1 MRLPALCLR
10 PRTVGSDQVV
20 ERPSEESVLSPP
32 RHSTASGATKLLPSL
47 DELAPAAL
55 AAQLSQNVTAAE
67 AQDGRGPSGNAR
79 LTATTGVILLVLVAF
94 EGLTLVSL
102 RPLLPAHVFI
112 GMLLIPPVALKLGS
126 TGYRFARYYTNDH
139 GYRLAGPPQVLMR
152 MLGPFV
158 IVSTLVL
165 FGSGVALL
173 ALGPGQDWIV
183 NLHKA
188 SFIAWLVVTGVH
200 VLGHV
205 LHIPGLAGADFRAP
219 RAQRSG
225 SRLRQA
231 TVAGALVAGL
241 VLAIATLQYAAPWQ
255 AVIG

>member
-1 MRLPALCLR
+1 MSASRH
-10 PRTVGSDQVV
+10 RTA
-20 ERPSEESVLSPP
+20 P
-32 RHSTASGATKLLPSL
+32 GATKLLPSI

-55 AAQLSQNVTAAE
+55 AAQLSQNVAAAE
-67 AQDGRGPSGNAR
+67 KQDGRGPSGNAR
-79 LTATTGVILLVLVAF
+79 LTATTGVILLVLVAL

-126 TGYRFARYYTNDH
+126 TGYRFARYYTKDH
-139 GYRLAGPPQVLMR
+139 DYRLAGPPQVLMR

-158 IVSTLVL
+158 IVATLVL
-165 FGSGVALL
+165 FGSGVAML
-173 ALGPGQDWIV
+173 ALGPGQGWVV
-183 NLHKA
+183 NVHKA

-205 LHIPGLAGADFRAP
+205 LHVPGLAGADFRAP
-219 RAQRSG
+219 RERRSG
-225 SRLRQA
+225 SLLRQGA
-231 TVAGALVAGL
+231 VAGALVVGL
-241 VLAIATLQYAAPWQ
+241 VIAIATLQYAAPWQ